1 MGTQIHV
8 NRIGGVAPVKSRA
21 FNPGTD
27 CMSTCSTFSHQHRF
41 ILLSVL
47 CMSVI
52 CAMGFGPTFSL
63 DVVDDTVAPT
73 SEGNTAPVF
82 MSNAFLTDVPN
93 DWDEL

>member
-1 MGTQIHV
+1 
-8 NRIGGVAPVKSRA
+8 
-21 FNPGTD
+21 
-27 CMSTCSTFSHQHRF
+27 
-41 ILLSVL
+41 
-47 CMSVI
+47 MSVI